1 MCYSRTPATWRARGG
16 RTRVARAVGTRGLE
30 PERQDQNLQCCRLHH
45 RPSGACCG
53 RSVCT
58 LARGAVRCLEPAVR
72 RELTASSAPGKRS
85 ATELLGLNRC
95 VVVTCG
101 GGPLGP
107 PSRMVGTVRSSL
119 GGQDSN
125 PDCEDQDLE
134 CCRYTTPDQG
144 ALGREH
150 RLLSSWKRPGS
161 DRRPPACKGTGD
173 LLLAKEARLPG

>member
-85 ATELLGLNRC
+85 ATELLGLKRC

-101 GGPLGP
+101 GGLWSLP
-107 PSRMVGTVRSSL
+107 PAWWERSGVRSGARIRTRTARTKTSSAAVTPL
-119 GGQDSN
+119 PIKVRSVGSTA
-125 PDCEDQDLE
+125 
-134 CCRYTTPDQG
+134 CCRRG
-144 ALGREH
+144 N
-150 RLLSSWKRPGS
+150 
-161 DRRPPACKGTGD
+161 DRARTGD
-173 LLLAKEARLPG
+173 LLLAKDARLPG